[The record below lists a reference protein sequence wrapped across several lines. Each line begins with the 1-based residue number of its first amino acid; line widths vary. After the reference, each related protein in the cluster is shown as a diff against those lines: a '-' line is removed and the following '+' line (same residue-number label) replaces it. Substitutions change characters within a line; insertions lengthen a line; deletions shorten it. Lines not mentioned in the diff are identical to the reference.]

1 MTSVAQAHFAPRG
14 ASLALLLRLGLGA
27 VFVVGG
33 WAKLARLLDPAKS
46 DAILTEYLGPL
57 GYINT
62 LFQDFLFS
70 GKLPVDITP
79 WGFMTALSGF
89 ELISGAML
97 MAGLLVRPL
106 AVFWALLLWSFVPSL
121 PVVTTPGV
129 ELAAA
134 TYTSPAMLVQ
144 IRDIGLS
151 GLFFVLYALG
161 PGLASLDVKVFH
173 LPAQRAVNWDGLGL
187 LLRLSLGGV
196 LLAAGAFHG
205 YAKVSTFGMPAW
217 LLIPVGLGLVAGVQT
232 RVFGAAAA
240 AMMLVY
246 MGQKIGPASS
256 LLGYLNSV
264 KREFGFL
271 AAGACLAWVGGGQAW
286 SLWQAPAALR
296 RALRVYLRQPA

>member
-1 MTSVAQAHFAPRG
+1 MNANSLQFAPRG
-14 ASLALLLRLGLGA
+14 ALMALLLRLGLGA

-33 WAKLARLLDPAKS
+33 WAKLSRLLGPAKS

-70 GKLPVDITP
+70 DRLPIGLTP

-89 ELISGAML
+89 ELVSGLML

-129 ELAAA
+129 ALAAA

-151 GLFFVLYALG
+151 GLFFVLYQLG
-161 PGLASLDVKVFH
+161 AGRASVDAHLFH
-173 LPAQRAVNWDGLGL
+173 LPAQRAVNWDALGL
-187 LLRLSLGGV
+187 LLRISLGVV
-196 LLAAGAFHG
+196 LLTAGAFHG
-205 YAKVSTFGMPAW
+205 YAKVTTFGMPAW
-217 LLIPVGLGLVAGVQT
+217 LLMPVGLGLMAGVQT
-232 RVFGAAAA
+232 RWFGAAAA
-240 AMMLVY
+240 AMMAVY
-246 MGQKIGPASS
+246 MAQKLGGATSV
-256 LLGYLNSV
+256 LGYLNGI

-271 AAGACLAWVGGGQAW
+271 AAGACLALAGGGQAW
-286 SLWQAPAALR
+286 RLGQAPAALR
-296 RALRVYLRQPA
+296 RGLRVYLRQPA

>member
-1 MTSVAQAHFAPRG
+1 MTVSLAAAPRG
-14 ASLALLLRLGLGA
+14 ALLALLLRLGLGS

-46 DAILTEYLGPL
+46 EAILSEYLGPL

-70 GKLPVDITP
+70 GRLPIEITP
-79 WGFMTALSGF
+79 WGFMSALSGF
-89 ELISGAML
+89 ELVSGLML

-129 ELAAA
+129 ALAAA

-151 GLFFVLYALG
+151 GLFFVLYQLG
-161 PGLASLDVKVFH
+161 AGQASLDAALFR
-173 LPAQRAVNWDGLGL
+173 LPAQRALNWDGAAL
-187 LLRLSLGGV
+187 LLRLSLGVV
-196 LLAAGAFHG
+196 LLAAGVFHG

-217 LLIPVGLGLVAGVQT
+217 ALIPVGLGLIAGVQA
-232 RVFGAAAA
+232 RWFGAAAA
-240 AMMLVY
+240 LMMLVY
-246 MGQKIGPASS
+246 MGQKLGGASS

-271 AAGACLAWVGGGQAW
+271 AAGACLALVGGGQAW
-286 SLWQAPAALR
+286 RLDRAPAALKR
-296 RALRVYLRQPA
+296 SLRVYLRQPT